1 MKFKNLFFASL
12 FAFALIAC
20 GSGNKSGNNDQK
32 ADETQEA
39 IDQIFENGDKN
50 IPGYIEI
57 SKESMTLKLYDKNG
71 KIIYNFPIAAGQNY
85 GNKKADGDMKTPE
98 GEFVIMRIEPST
110 KWTYDFKDG
119 NGPIEGAY
127 GDFFLR
133 LDTEHLPFKNI
144 GIHGTHKPETI
155 GTRSTPEGTIAIHN
169 DDMKKLKPLVRL
181 GMTVKILP
189 SKLDMDADGKP
200 APVATPEVVK
210 EEVKEEV
217 KPEPTTVVENG
228 DKSIPSH
235 IVISKE
241 SMTLKLYDKNGK
253 IIYNFP
259 VAVGKNY
266 GNKQKVGDMKT
277 PEGTFSISEI
287 RSASTWTHD
296 FKDGK
301 GEIKGAYGDW
311 FIRLKTPPHTG
322 IGIHGTHAP
331 ESIGTRATE
340 GCIRLHNENLNKLKP
355 LVFEGMKV
363 VIETSKRD
371 QAVDQP
377 VATQTD
383 YTPGEIIEHTV
394 EKGQFVGHIA
404 IKYNTST
411 AKILELNPDLVPE
424 KIQIGQKIKVQPNTN
439 TKPAQPAKPATT
451 EDPNGTYHSVK
462 SGDTLGAI
470 AIKYN
475 TTVAKIKELNNME
488 NDNIRVN
495 QRIRVK

>member
-1 MKFKNLFFASL
+1 MKFKNLFFATL

-20 GSGNKSGNNDQK
+20 GSGNKSGNDQK
-32 ADETQEA
+32 GDETQETL
-39 IDQIFENGDKN
+39 DQIFENGDKN

-71 KIIYNFPIAAGQNY
+71 KIIYNFPVAVGKNL
-85 GNKKADGDMKTPE
+85 GNKKTQDDLKTPE
-98 GEFVIMRIEPST
+98 GEFVILRIEPSS

-119 NGPIEGAY
+119 NGAIEGAY
-127 GDFFLR
+127 GEWFIR
-133 LDTEHLPFKNI
+133 LDTESTPYRNI

-155 GTRSTPEGTIAIHN
+155 GTRATDGTISLHN
-169 DDMKKLKPLVRL
+169 DDLKKLKPLVRI
-181 GMTVKILP
+181 GMKVNILS
-189 SKLDMDADGKP
+189 SKVDMDADGKP
-200 APVATPEVVK
+200 AADIVTSNPIVEEPK
-210 EEVKEEV
+210 EEVK
-217 KPEPTTVVENG
+217 VEAPVAEDG

-253 IIYNFP
+253 VIYNFP

-287 RSASTWTHD
+287 CPASTWTHD

-301 GEIKGAYGDW
+301 GQIAGAYGDW
-311 FIRLKTPPHTG
+311 FIRLLTPPHTG

-340 GCIRLHNENLNKLKP
+340 GCIRLNNQNLNKLKP
-355 LVFEGMKV
+355 LVFKGMKV
-363 VIETSKRD
+363 IIETSKKD
-371 QAVDQP
+371 QAADQQQ
-377 VATQTD
+377 VETIT

-394 EKGQFVGHIA
+394 EKGQLVGHVA

-411 AKILELNPDLVPE
+411 AKILELNPGLVPE

-439 TKPAQPAKPATT
+439 TKPAQPAKPVVT
-451 EDPNGTYHSVK
+451 EDPNGTYYNVK
-462 SGDTLGAI
+462 SGDVLGSI
-470 AIKYN
+470 AIKFN
-475 TTVAKIKELNNME
+475 TSVAKIKELNNME